1 MIFESHL
8 LSMVVYAAFVS
19 LVLALVRRP
28 DPKSRLKYGL
38 VMFAVMT
45 AGALAFGWLMFLFI
59 KK

>member
-28 DPKSRLKYGL
+28 DVKTRLRYGL

>member
-8 LSMVVYAAFVS
+8 LSMIIYAFFVA

-28 DPKSRLKYGL
+28 DLKSRFRYGL
-38 VMFAVMT
+38 LLFAVMT

>member
-8 LSMVVYAAFVS
+8 LSMAVYAVFVS
-19 LVLALVRRP
+19 LVLALIRRP
-28 DPKSRLKYGL
+28 DLKSRLRYGL

>member
-8 LSMVVYAAFVS
+8 LSMVVYAFCVA
-19 LVLALVRRP
+19 LVLALIRRT
-28 DPKSRLKYGL
+28 DLKGRIRYGL
-38 VMFAVMT
+38 LLFAVMT